1 MNRETAVEL
10 LVDAIRGHIAEGTLD
25 AITISRAKMIAK
37 AMEREQIIDAALEL
51 ICNEYQLEVATQD
64 LIDSAEKYY
73 NETYNGGKHE

>member
-1 MNRETAVEL
+1 MSKQTAVEWL
-10 LVDAIRGHIAEGTLD
+10 LVKICMLGVSEGDGLNID
-25 AITISRAKMIAK
+25 EIIDQAK

-73 NETYNGGKHE
+73 NETYKGGEQ